1 MRARTRNGLAL
12 LVVCLGLRMVSLVRP
27 CLSDDEAT
35 YCVVAREMLHGR
47 VLYRDI
53 VDHKPPLIYLTYA
66 ATQAL
71 GGPRHGMLLL
81 HLLTIGFVWAT
92 ALLLGR
98 IAAQAYP
105 RAFDDDVPFV
115 AALLFIV
122 FTTTLLDFDALAAN
136 CELYM
141 LLPLAASVLLYLR
154 GFARARTAELV
165 GAGFLVGVAALYK
178 YQAAVHLPLYLCH
191 LVIVHRRRT
200 VDLLR
205 GWGAIG
211 VGVAVPLC
219 LSLWAMKQAGALD
232 AALFWFSFN
241 AAYIRQGFRLTDF
254 WARAARVSYGVLPA
268 LFIWVLGI
276 RALALGW
283 RRRGEDP
290 VSLFMVGWCA
300 SSALAVTAGGRF
312 FGHYFHQVTA
322 PLAVLAA
329 PEAARLW
336 RSRRAFGLAA
346 LGLPAAAFLVIGLL
360 RVPAAKAVGVGTP
373 DYRSI
378 VGFVQAHS
386 APTDPLVVWGN
397 LPVLYFEADRP
408 LGSRFVFSNYL
419 TGLSPGTR
427 TQSDP
432 SADASANVVAESWEM
447 FVADLSSRL
456 PEIFVDTSPGNLGAY
471 GKFPLSRYPRL
482 QAIVDRNYSPIGEVG
497 GARIF
502 LKR

>member
-1 MRARTRNGLAL
+1 VKARARSAL
-12 LVVCLGLRMVSLVRP
+12 LLLGVCLSLRMLSLVRP

-47 VLYRDI
+47 VLYRDV

-71 GGPRHGMLLL
+71 GGPRHGMLFQ
-81 HLLTIGFVWAT
+81 HLLTIAFVWAT

-98 IAAQAYP
+98 IAQRVSR
-105 RAFDDDVPFV
+105 RAVDDDVPFV

-141 LLPLAASVLLYLR
+141 LLPLTASVLLYLR
-154 GFARARTAELV
+154 AFERARTPDLL
-165 GAGFLVGVAALYK
+165 GAGVLVGVAALYK
-178 YQAAVHLPLYLCH
+178 YQAAVQLPLYLGH
-191 LVIVHRRRT
+191 LAIVHRRRA
-200 VDLLR
+200 VRLLG
-205 GWGAIG
+205 GWGAVGLG
-211 VGVAVPLC
+211 VVVPLG
-219 LSLWAMKQAGALD
+219 LSLWAVKRAGALD
-232 AALFWFSFN
+232 GALFWFSFN
-241 AAYIRQGFRLTDF
+241 AAYIRQGLRLSELG
-254 WARAARVSYGVLPA
+254 ARAARVSYGVLPA
-268 LFIWVLGI
+268 IFIWVLGI
-276 RALALGW
+276 RAVAVGW

-290 VSLFMVGWCA
+290 LGLFMVGWCA
-300 SSALAVTAGGRF
+300 MSALAVTAGGRF
-312 FGHYFHQVTA
+312 FGHYFHQMTA

-336 RSRRAFGLAA
+336 RSRRGFGLAA
-346 LGLPAAAFLVIGLL
+346 LGLPAAVFLVIGLL
-360 RVPAAKAVGVGTP
+360 RVPAAKAVGVSAP
-373 DYRSI
+373 DYEAI
-378 VGFVQAHS
+378 AGFVRAHS

-419 TGLSPGTR
+419 TGLSPATR

-432 SADASANVVAESWEM
+432 GADASANVVAESWEM
-447 FVADLSSRL
+447 FVTDLNSRL

-471 GKFPLSRYPRL
+471 GKFPLSRFPRL
-482 QAIVDRNYSPIGEVG
+482 QAIVDRNYAPIGEVG

-502 LKR
+502 ARR

>member
-1 MRARTRNGLAL
+1 MLLAI
-12 LVVCLGLRMVSLVRP
+12 CLGLRMLSLVRP

-47 VLYRDI
+47 VLYRDV

-66 ATQAL
+66 VTQSL
-71 GGPRHGMLLL
+71 GGPQHGMLLL

-98 IAAQAYP
+98 IALQAW
-105 RAFDDDVPFV
+105 RWTVDDDVPFI

-141 LLPLAASVLLYLR
+141 LLPLTASVLLYLR
-154 GFARARTAELV
+154 GFARARTAELL
-165 GAGFLVGVAALYK
+165 GAGALVGVAALYK
-178 YQAAVHLPLYLCH
+178 YQAAVHLPLYLGH
-191 LVIVHRRRT
+191 LAIVHRRRA
-200 VDLLR
+200 VQLLR

-211 VGVAVPLC
+211 LGVAVPLG
-219 LSLWAMKQAGALD
+219 LSLWAVKRAGALD

-241 AAYIRQGFRLTDF
+241 AAYIRQGFRLSDF
-254 WARAARVSYGVLPA
+254 WARAARVSYGVLPSV
-268 LFIWVLGI
+268 FIWILGL
-276 RALALGW
+276 RAVALGW

-290 VSLFMVGWCA
+290 LGLFMVGWCA
-300 SSALAVTAGGRF
+300 LSALAVTAGGRF
-312 FGHYFHQVTA
+312 FGHYFHQMTA

-346 LGLPAAAFLVIGLL
+346 LGLPAAVFLIIGLL
-360 RVPAAKAVGVGTP
+360 RAPAAKAVGVGAP
-373 DYRSI
+373 DYQAI
-378 VGFVQAHS
+378 AGFVRAHS
-386 APTDPLVVWGN
+386 APTDLLVVWGN

-419 TGLSPGTR
+419 TGLSPATR

-447 FVADLSSRL
+447 FVADLNSRL

-471 GKFPLSRYPRL
+471 GKFPLSRFPRL
-482 QAIVDRNYSPIGEVG
+482 QAIVDRRYSPIGEVG
-497 GARIF
+497 GARVF
-502 LKR
+502 VRR